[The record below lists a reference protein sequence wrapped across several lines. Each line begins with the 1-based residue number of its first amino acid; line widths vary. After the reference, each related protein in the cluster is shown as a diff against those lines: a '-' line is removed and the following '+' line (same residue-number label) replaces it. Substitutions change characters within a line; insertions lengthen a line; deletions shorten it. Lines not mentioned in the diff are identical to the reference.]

1 MKNKKFILINS
12 FSAITLSF
20 ILAPIALASA
30 FDTILKGF
38 SLTGKSAGYS
48 LGADGKPAVEFV
60 PAWTRYLNGML
71 LLMGALFMI
80 NIIYAGYLW
89 FMAKGNEE
97 QVTRAKSL
105 MINAFIGLAIILG
118 ALIIVQVVLFV
129 LGQTIKTA

>member
-1 MKNKKFILINS
+1 MKNKKFFLINL
-12 FSAITLSF
+12 FWAIALAF
-20 ILAPIALASA
+20 IWAETALASA
-30 FDTILKGF
+30 FDTILQGF
-38 SLTGKSAGYS
+38 SSTGKSAGYS

-80 NIIYAGYLW
+80 NVIYAGFLW
-89 FMAKGNEE
+89 FSAKGNEE
-97 QVTRAKSL
+97 QVTRSKSL
-105 MINAFIGLAIILG
+105 MINAFIGLAIIIG